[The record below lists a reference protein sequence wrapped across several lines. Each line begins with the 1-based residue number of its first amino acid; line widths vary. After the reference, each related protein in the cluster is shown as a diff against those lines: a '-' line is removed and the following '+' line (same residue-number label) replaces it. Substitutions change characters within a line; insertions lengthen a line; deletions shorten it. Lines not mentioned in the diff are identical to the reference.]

1 MKTSKVTLFYDTP
14 LTTFNDTIHFDSNNE
29 RDEYFLGG
37 TNRFNRVELEGDYNF
52 IKDNLTL
59 RISEIPYNQ
68 TNGINYGT
76 ILDGTTGQRYYFFVL
91 GIRFTGTPVVL
102 YDIVID
108 VLMTYT
114 QGATLTDLRNVMVRR
129 QHLPNN
135 IYTQYLKKLQTND
148 DILPAT
154 TKRYKLNK
162 SKLFKDLT
170 VVFQCSVDLES
181 DFGKV
186 DKPLMKLPRGV
197 MYDKIVSPVGLY
209 ACSLDSFTILSRD
222 LQDFPWIGQNIS
234 KIVLVPS
241 DIVDKNDLESMK
253 INKKEQTNIKKFKNG
268 GISSNRE
275 FTDFT
280 FTTKQICQALNIPED
295 ELHLLRSGYTTCEV
309 YTWNGESL
317 ELDFADMDES
327 LGLKFMLYTSIGYQN
342 EMKIFPLRW
351 KSLSDADEGSV
362 LRGTFL
368 NNSISFSNFT
378 ELPMLIDNYKA
389 SLASNAN
396 QRALDNRQT
405 TSGRVK
411 SITNSLN
418 DSTMN
423 PLEKASNIF
432 TDAYSLMGGGF
443 SLSTIGSKI
452 ASDTE
457 YYRRQKAQFA
467 DMAISAPTVTGSTGG
482 QAFQIAN
489 DIFGFTV
496 KMSSPTQNELDRIR
510 KYYSSMGFGLDE
522 MMAVYDIHSMT
533 ICNFLQVEGS
543 FKLDRVPTQFMEQIR
558 ALLLVGVRFWHN
570 DNTSNPLRQNLLQ
583 NKRRI

>member
-1 MKTSKVTLFYDTP
+1 MKTSKVTLFYNTP
-14 LTTFNDTIHFDSNNE
+14 LTTFNDTIHFDSDNE
-29 RDEYFLGG
+29 RDEYFLGE
-37 TNRFNRVELEGDYNF
+37 TDRFNRVSLAGDYNF
-52 IKDNLTL
+52 IRDNLTL
-59 RISEIPYNQ
+59 RISEIPYER

-91 GIRFTGTPVVL
+91 GIRYTGTKVVL

-114 QGATLTDLRNVMVRR
+114 QGAVLTDLRNVMVHR
-129 QHLPNN
+129 QHLPTN
-135 IYTQYLKKLQTND
+135 IYNQYLKKLQTND

-154 TKRYKLNK
+154 TKRYKFNK

-170 VVFQCSVDLES
+170 VIFQCSVDLES
-181 DFGKV
+181 SFGKV
-186 DKPLMKLPRGV
+186 EKPLMKLPRGV
-197 MYDKIVSPVGLY
+197 RYDKLVSPVGLF
-209 ACSLDSFTILSRD
+209 ACSPDSFSILSRD
-222 LQDFPWIGQNIS
+222 LQDYPWIGQNIS
-234 KIVLVPS
+234 KILLVPS
-241 DIVDKNDLESMK
+241 DIVDSGDLEAMK
-253 INKKEQTNIKKFKNG
+253 LNGKEQSDIKKFKNG
-268 GISSNRE
+268 GTSSNRE

-280 FTTKQICQALNIPED
+280 FSTNQICQALNIPEE

-317 ELDFADMDES
+317 ELDLAEMDTS

-351 KSLSDADEGSV
+351 NSLSDTDEGAV
-362 LRGTFL
+362 LRGSFL

-411 SITNSLN
+411 SISSSLSDPN
-418 DSTMN
+418 MN

-457 YYRRQKAQFA
+457 YYRRQRAQFA
-467 DMAISAPTVTGSTGG
+467 DMAISAPTVTSSTGG

-496 KMSSPTQNELDRIR
+496 KMSSPTQNEIDRIR
-510 KYYSSMGFGLDE
+510 KYYSSMGFGLEE
-522 MMAVYDIHSMT
+522 MMSVYDVHSMT
-533 ICNFLQVEGS
+533 VCNFLQVEGS

-570 DNTSNPLRQNLLQ
+570 DGTTNPLKQNLLQ

>member
-52 IKDNLTL
+52 IRDNLTL

-209 ACSLDSFTILSRD
+209 ACSLDSFTLLSRD

-241 DIVDKNDLESMK
+241 DIVDKSDLESMK
-253 INKKEQTNIKKFKNG
+253 INNKEQTNIKKFKNG

>member
-52 IKDNLTL
+52 IRDNLTL

-209 ACSLDSFTILSRD
+209 ACSLDSFTRLSRD

-241 DIVDKNDLESMK
+241 DIVDKSDLESMK
-253 INKKEQTNIKKFKNG
+253 INNKEQTNIKKFKNG

>member
-52 IKDNLTL
+52 IRDNLTL

-241 DIVDKNDLESMK
+241 DIVDKSDLESMK
-253 INKKEQTNIKKFKNG
+253 INNKEQTNIKKFKNG

>member
-37 TNRFNRVELEGDYNF
+37 TNRFNRVELEGNYNF
-52 IKDNLTL
+52 IRDNLTL

-241 DIVDKNDLESMK
+241 DIVDKSDLESMK
-253 INKKEQTNIKKFKNG
+253 INNKEQTNIKKFKNG

-327 LGLKFMLYTSIGYQN
+327 LGIKFMLYTSIGYQN